1 MIKKKF
7 FYIFSIFVLLFI
19 FLGIFLVFTDIDNK
33 NSKFIKDNTPYL
45 LKEFL
50 KKTIFLI
57 PIHYREYR
65 NLKENN
71 LILSDKNN
79 LLYLENLRYKNL
91 LEFGKEE
98 KFKINLKNKTYQIKK
113 YVLPFFDNKNIY
125 ANKTKGYLE
134 IYKNNIL
141 VAFGSGKL
149 IYLKKDD
156 LNKGVFSY
164 EIVPNNLLDL
174 NLFDQKIKW
183 TGIKDIKIINDKIFI
198 SVTREI
204 TKNCYTISIISAKIS
219 FDFLKFADFFISD
232 ECISLDREIKA
243 FKYFTGYQTGGR
255 MVNYKDSLIL
265 TIGDFND
272 WTVPQNNLSI
282 FGKILA
288 IDLRSKKSRL
298 LSLGHRNQQGL
309 YLINDRKMLISTEH
323 GPKGGDEVNIIKLA
337 DEDSKFNKNYGWPK
351 SSYGN
356 HYDVVPINSY
366 TKKNAPLYKN
376 HTKHGFIEPIKVF
389 TPSIGISEIIG
400 YEFSDS
406 KNSYFVSSLKEKKL
420 FKLNFDNDFKN
431 PKIEET
437 LVINE
442 RIRDI
447 IFDKRLNKYYMYLE
461 NTPSIGILSIE
472 N

>member
-1 MIKKKF
+1 MSKELIFFKK
-7 FYIFSIFVLLFI
+7 YIFI
-19 FLGIFLVFTDIDNK
+19 FLELFHVFIEFIPLIILFGIIK
-33 NSKFIKDNTPYL
+33 SKLIFYITL
-45 LKEFL
+45 I
-50 KKTIFLI
+50 IFLI
-57 PIHYREYR
+57 IPLHWVFF
-65 NLKENN
+65 NN
-71 LILSDKNN
+71 
-79 LLYLENLRYKNL
+79 
-91 LEFGKEE
+91 
-98 KFKINLKNKTYQIKK
+98 
-113 YVLPFFDNKNIY
+113 
-125 ANKTKGYLE
+125 
-134 IYKNNIL
+134 
-141 VAFGSGKL
+141 
-149 IYLKKDD
+149 
-156 LNKGVFSY
+156 
-164 EIVPNNLLDL
+164 
-174 NLFDQKIKW
+174 
-183 TGIKDIKIINDKIFI
+183 
-198 SVTREI
+198 
-204 TKNCYTISIISAKIS
+204 
-219 FDFLKFADFFISD
+219 

-376 HTKHGFIEPIKVF
+376 HTKEQFYLERQGLPSEEVTIDNRIYMCKDKDDTPASCNTYGIGDPI
-389 TPSIGISEIIG
+389 
-400 YEFSDS
+400 
-406 KNSYFVSSLKEKKL
+406 
-420 FKLNFDNDFKN
+420 
-431 PKIEET
+431 
-437 LVINE
+437 
-442 RIRDI
+442 
-447 IFDKRLNKYYMYLE
+447 LNKYINSSAPCPKNWLE
-461 NTPSIGILSIE
+461 PGNSIY